1 MNISDLKFLIILFL
15 NFLLLSLVQR
25 DKKVIHKDYLLF
37 NGDGDGQRLSFIQK
51 INWIINDA
59 HE

>member
-15 NFLLLSLVQR
+15 NFLLLSLAQG